1 MLLTAF
7 DEGSSNFL
15 PFLKSLTDIE
25 VEIVV
30 IGVLYQRDN
39 IYSLEH
45 IRDNA

>member
-1 MLLTAF
+1 MLFTAF
-7 DEGSSNFL
+7 DETSTNFL
-15 PFLKSLTDIE
+15 PFLKGLTNIE

-30 IGVLYQRDN
+30 IGILYQRDN